1 LQHDGNG
8 TVQEVTKGKMA
19 LFKGT
24 QAFMMPRGKQSL
36 KEPSLGQT
44 SHFCPI
50 STSISSSHSLMII
63 EEFELRPKK
72 TP

>member
-8 TVQEVTKGKMA
+8 NVQEVTKGKLA

-24 QAFMMPRGKQSL
+24 QAFMMPSGKQSL

-44 SHFCPI
+44 SHFC
-50 STSISSSHSLMII
+50 
-63 EEFELRPKK
+63 
-72 TP
+72 